1 MKTKKEKKPH
11 GIVYKRAVP
20 CGIMAVVMVAAGIGS
35 AAAFKSA
42 DAINIA
48 LDTVPVSLKNEGGE
62 DTQYFT
68 MDFNSTEELKA
79 HDAEIAQKLTEEGCV
94 LLKNSSSAL
103 PLSAGSR
110 VSVFSHSSVDL
121 VTCGTGS
128 GDIDTG
134 GAQTS
139 LKSALEAAGLQVNPT
154 LWEFYLSGDGSS
166 YTRSPSKG
174 SDTMPTAR
182 EKYSIN
188 EVPQSAYTEEVKN
201 TYASW
206 GDAAIVVLSR
216 IGG

>member
-20 CGIMAVVMVAAGIGS
+20 CGIMAVVMVATGIGS

-62 DTQYFT
+62 DAQYFT
-68 MDFNSTEELKA
+68 MDYDSTEELKA

-121 VTCGTGS
+121 EQAPVILILAERRRASNQRWKLPGYRSIQPC
-128 GDIDTG
+128 
-134 GAQTS
+134 
-139 LKSALEAAGLQVNPT
+139 
-154 LWEFYLSGDGSS
+154 GSS
-166 YTRSPSKG
+166 
-174 SDTMPTAR
+174 
-182 EKYSIN
+182 I
-188 EVPQSAYTEEVKN
+188 
-201 TYASW
+201 
-206 GDAAIVVLSR
+206 
-216 IGG
+216 